1 MESTLKKIYL
11 HGALAEQFG
20 NVFELV
26 VSDALEAVRALCHMV
41 PGFRK
46 EFENYDFHV
55 VKGELNR
62 GWCLDEDTVKMQIA
76 GDELH
81 FVPVIAG
88 SGGKK
93 GLGKIIGGI
102 ILIGLAFTGV
112 GAALGAAIG
121 LTTTKMAI
129 MGGLLILGGIAQGQA
144 KTPTMQFSSMEPAE
158 TRASAIWN
166 GPENT
171 TEQGNAI
178 PLIYGRVRVG
188 SQVISSGQDTE
199 QL

>member
-1 MESTLKKIYL
+1 MQAALRKIYL

-20 NVFELV
+20 DVFELAV
-26 VSDALEAVRALCHMV
+26 HDTLEAVRALCHMI
-41 PGFRK
+41 PGFRQ
-46 EFENYDFHV
+46 EFEKHDFHI

-62 GWCLDEDTVKMQIA
+62 GWCLDEDTVKMQLS
-76 GDELH
+76 GDDVH

-102 ILIGLAFTGV
+102 VLIGLAFTGIG
-112 GAALGAAIG
+112 GALAGVLGI
-121 LTTTKMAI
+121 TTTKLAI
-129 MGGLLILGGIAQGQA
+129 MGGLLLLGGIAQGQA

>member
-20 NVFELV
+20 NMFELAV
-26 VSDALEAVRALCHMV
+26 TDTLEAVRALCHMI

-46 EFENYDFHV
+46 EFEGYDFHV
-55 VKGELNR
+55 IKGKLQR
-62 GWCLDEDTVKMQIA
+62 GWCLDEDTVKMELA
-76 GDELH
+76 NDELH

-112 GAALGAAIG
+112 GAALGASIG
-121 LTTTKMAI
+121 LTATKMAI
-129 MGGLLILGGIAQGQA
+129 MGGLLVLGGIAQMNA
-144 KTPTMQFSSMEPAE
+144 KTPRMNFSSMEPAE

-178 PLIYGRVRVG
+178 SLVYGRVRMG
-188 SQVISSGQDTE
+188 SQVISAGQDTE